1 MEMRT
6 NQLIKNKEEIMM
18 NRTNLKNYILMEV
31 GGLIEAEEVEGKGPE
46 VLMLL
51 SLKDE
56 NREKMIKIVNFVV
69 KVMKKKR
76 RVTKFQIQF

>member
-1 MEMRT
+1 MEEVE
-6 NQLIKNKEEIMM
+6 QLTGVEGVK
-18 NRTNLKNYILMEV
+18 V
-31 GGLIEAEEVEGKGPE
+31 DVEEVEGKGPE